1 MNEEIYWP
9 GTEWPKALVKEG
21 WSPAGLEAARE
32 FSTTIDTAAVVIVHR
47 GRLLAQWGNVTARYK
62 CHSVRKSLLSALI
75 GIHVHEGRIDLE
87 RTLAEIG
94 IDDREGLT
102 EREKAATVMDLL
114 TARSGIYHP
123 THYET
128 PRMVRIKPARHS
140 FGPGTWW
147 CYNNWD
153 FNALGTIFEQ
163 LTGRGIFEEFRDR
176 IAVPLAMEDFRYDE
190 TRRDGEYVRSNVSVH
205 AAYPFRMSARDLA
218 RLGLL
223 FLRAGRWREQQVVPA
238 KWVRMSVRP
247 YSPAGDRG
255 AYGYMWWVAQEDIHF
270 PGMSVPRGTY
280 SARGARGHYVVV
292 VPGRDL
298 VVVHR
303 VDTDVAGRNVS
314 ATAFGALLERILDA
328 QTTGAASD
336 PAS

>member
-1 MNEEIYWP
+1 MTAAPPSSWNQPEVP
-9 GTEWPKALVKEG
+9 AG
-21 WSPAGLEAARE
+21 WSIEALDAARA
-32 FSTTIDTAAVVIVHR
+32 FAATIDTAAVTIVHH
-47 GRLLAQWGNVTARYK
+47 GRPVYQWGDVSARYK
-62 CHSVRKSLLSALI
+62 CHSIRKSLLSALI
-75 GIHVHEGRIDLE
+75 GIYVDEGRIDLE
-87 RTLAEIG
+87 ATLADLR

-102 EREKAATVMDLL
+102 ERERAATVMDLL

-163 LTGRGIFEEFRDR
+163 CVGASIFEVFRER
-176 IAVPLAMEDFRYDE
+176 IAEPIGMEDYRYDD
-190 TRRDGEYVRSNVSVH
+190 TRRDGEYVHSEASMH
-205 AAYPFRMSARDLA
+205 AAYPFRLSARDLA
-218 RLGLL
+218 RFGVL
-223 FLRAGRWREQQVVPA
+223 FLDGGRWNGTQIVPE

-247 YSPAGDRG
+247 YSLAGDRG
-255 AYGYMWWVAQEDIHF
+255 AYGYMWWVANQDIHF
-270 PGMSVPRGTY
+270 PQMSVPHGTY

-292 VPGRDL
+292 VPEREL

-303 VDTDVAGRNVS
+303 VDTDIPGRKVS
-314 ATAFGALLERILDA
+314 AMDFGALLEAILQAHRPDEA
-328 QTTGAASD
+328 
-336 PAS
+336 

>member
-1 MNEEIYWP
+1 VNEQDFFPDAQWP
-9 GTEWPKALVKEG
+9 APALPEG
-21 WSPAGLEAARE
+21 WSQAGLDRARA
-32 FSTTIDTAAVVIVHR
+32 FSETIDTAAVMVVHR
-47 GRLLAQWGNVTARYK
+47 GRPVAQWGDVTARYK
-62 CHSVRKSLLSALI
+62 CHSIRKSLLSALI

-87 RTLAEIG
+87 ATLAELG
-94 IDDREGLT
+94 IDDRDGLS

-114 TARSGIYHP
+114 MARSGIYHP

-128 PRMVRIKPARHS
+128 ARMVQIKPARGS
-140 FGPGTWW
+140 YGPGTWW

-163 LTGRGIFEEFRDR
+163 LTGRGIFDEFRDR
-176 IAVPLAMEDFRYDE
+176 IAGPLGMEDFRYDE
-190 TRRDGEYVRSNVSVH
+190 TRRDGEYIRSEVSNH

-218 RLGLL
+218 RFGLL
-223 FLRAGRWREQQVVPA
+223 FLRGGRWQGKQVIPE
-238 KWVRMSVRP
+238 KWVRLSVRP

-255 AYGYMWWVAQEDIHF
+255 AYGYMWWVAHEDIHF

-292 VPGRDL
+292 VPQRDL

-303 VDTDVAGRNVS
+303 VDTDVAGRKAS
-314 ATAFGALLERILDA
+314 ATAFGTLLEHIL
-328 QTTGAASD
+328 GSD
-336 PAS
+336 PRCG

>member
-1 MNEEIYWP
+1 MNDKEYFPGAPWP
-9 GTEWPKALVKEG
+9 EPEVFGDWSQEALG
-21 WSPAGLEAARE
+21 RARA
-32 FSTTIDTAAVVIVHR
+32 FSTSIDTAAVMVVHR
-47 GRLLAQWGNVTARYK
+47 GRPVAQWGDVTARYK
-62 CHSVRKSLLSALI
+62 CHSIRKSLLSALI
-75 GIHVHEGRIDLE
+75 GIHAHAGHIDLE
-87 RTLAEIG
+87 ATLDELG

-102 EREKAATVMDLL
+102 EREKAATVMELL

-128 PRMVRIKPARHS
+128 PRMVRIKPARGSH
-140 FGPGTWW
+140 GPGTWW

-163 LTGRGIFEEFRDR
+163 LTGHGIFDEFRDR
-176 IAVPLAMEDFRYDE
+176 IAAPLEMEDFRYDE
-190 TRRDGEYVRSNVSVH
+190 TRRDGEYIRSEVSIH

-218 RLGLL
+218 RFGLL
-223 FLRAGRWREQQVVPA
+223 FLRGGRWQGQQVIPE

-255 AYGYMWWVAQEDIHF
+255 AYGYMWWVAHEDIHF

-292 VPGRDL
+292 IPAYEL

-303 VDTDVAGRNVS
+303 VDTDIAGRTVS
-314 ATAFGALLERILDA
+314 ATAFGTLLEHIL
-328 QTTGAASD
+328 AAN
-336 PAS
+336 AWG